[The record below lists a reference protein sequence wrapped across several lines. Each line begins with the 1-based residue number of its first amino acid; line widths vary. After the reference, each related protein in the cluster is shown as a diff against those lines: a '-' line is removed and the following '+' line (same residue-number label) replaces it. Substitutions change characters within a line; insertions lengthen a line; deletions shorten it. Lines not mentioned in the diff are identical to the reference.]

1 MCVVNEPV
9 VQDQISGRGHKI
21 VFLALTK
28 ISRLVKSVVGMDR
41 QRNSE
46 AFAASGLNAIFIAFA
61 DNAFI
66 GEAGVGEAIRYLP
79 VMKMKLWCARLSL
92 SPQIPLSRDTRK
104 ISLYSILGAVDPK
117 RVWLKCN
124 WCRGEAESKPK
135 CCK

>member
-9 VQDQISGRGHKI
+9 VQDQISGRGQKI
-21 VFLALTK
+21 VFLVSAVIL
-28 ISRLVKSVVGMDR
+28 RLVKSVVGIDR

-79 VMKMKLWCARLSL
+79 VMKMKLWCARVSL
-92 SPQIPLSRDTRK
+92 SPQIPLSEDTRK
-104 ISLYSILGAVDPK
+104 ISLYSILAAVDPK
-117 RVWLKCN
+117 RVWLK
-124 WCRGEAESKPK
+124 
-135 CCK
+135 